1 MGYSIHYDT
10 CGVVKGNAKKASRR
24 KKRLLPR
31 LLAVCIVVLTIF
43 TDLRQLVWDMF
54 FPGAGEST
62 QTAFIQMVADLREG
76 DSVKEAFS
84 AFCVEILEHGKS

>member
-10 CGVVKGNAKKASRR
+10 CGVVKVTAKKEGKC
-24 KKRLLPR
+24 KKRLLPL
-31 LLAVCIVVLTIF
+31 LLAVCILALTAFSGVRHLI
-43 TDLRQLVWDMF
+43 WDMF

-62 QTAFIQMVADLREG
+62 QAAFSQMVADLREG

-84 AFCVEILEHGKS
+84 AFCGEILEYGKS